1 MEEIVW
7 PDIPD
12 YSPGDTA
19 IADLYT
25 PVQLVVLDVERTETE
40 REERLGQL
48 APIYSYHPATK
59 EKVESKLTTAFLRAR
74 DEFIKE
80 LESNFGHSKLDK
92 MELSSSQFA
101 LFQKRFKPTQSEFVI
116 TPALAKTWGT
126 GDSGNRVLMQYKFA
140 IAEAIGKRH
149 IIDDSELSERLASS
163 PRILVVTPLHSDQ
176 ELSALELDSGEY
188 FGKSDLIPLSQIKT
202 AISDKFTQERW
213 QFKEFISSL
222 VEPTLQFEEELT
234 YQQHALEIAD
244 LWNAMRYDPGQLIIA
259 KGDLVSLQTI
269 AAIDHL
275 KKLKPVIL
283 TITQPAPIPAGPFS
297 EAIDPKWFWSAIAA
311 TVLLSIFLVF
321 SMTRRHRR
329 HPAGSQLA
337 LSEEPLNPNGDL
349 RERLLPHLARQL
361 KDKLVVGLVSQ
372 RRQMLSNESSATAQ
386 VQELEARLAD
396 LHPKI
401 QEKIHAYE
409 RQIEELQQDLK
420 DKEDETRE
428 IIRAKIVLAKEE
440 RDAELT
446 RHLPDWR

>member
-7 PDIPD
+7 PDIPK

-19 IADLYT
+19 VADLYT

-48 APIYSYHPATK
+48 APIYSYHPSTK

-74 DEFIKE
+74 DEFLKQ
-80 LESNFGHSKLDK
+80 LESTFGHSKLDS
-92 MELSSSQFA
+92 MELSSSKFA
-101 LFQKRFKPTQSEFVI
+101 LFQKKFKPTESTFVI
-116 TPALAKTWGT
+116 TPSLAKTWGS
-126 GDSGNRVLMQYKFA
+126 GDSGNRVLMRYKFA
-140 IAEAIGKRH
+140 IAETIANH
-149 IIDDSELSERLASS
+149 YIIDDTELSERLASS
-163 PRILVVTPLHSDQ
+163 PRILMVTPLHSEQ
-176 ELSALELDSGEY
+176 KLSTLELDSGEY
-188 FGKSDLIPLSQIKT
+188 MSKADLIPLSQTKT
-202 AISDKFTQERW
+202 TITDKFAQEGW

-222 VEPTLQFEEELT
+222 VEPTLHFEETLT
-234 YQQHALEIAD
+234 HQQHAEEVAD
-244 LWNAMRYDPGQLIIA
+244 LWNAMRYDPGQIIVA
-259 KGDLVSLQTI
+259 KGELVSLQAI
-269 AAIDHL
+269 AAIEHL
-275 KKLKPVIL
+275 IKLKPVIL

-297 EAIDPKWFWSAIAA
+297 EAIDPKWFWSAVAA
-311 TVLLSIFLVF
+311 TILLSIFLVF
-321 SMTRRHRR
+321 SMMRRHMV

-361 KDKLVVGLVSQ
+361 KEKLVVGLVSQ
-372 RRQMLSNESSATAQ
+372 RRQMLSNESAATAQ
-386 VQELEARLAD
+386 VQELEARLAN

-409 RQIEELQQDLK
+409 QQIEELQRDLK
-420 DKEDETRE
+420 DKEEETRE
-428 IIRAKIVLAKEE
+428 IIRAKLVLAREE